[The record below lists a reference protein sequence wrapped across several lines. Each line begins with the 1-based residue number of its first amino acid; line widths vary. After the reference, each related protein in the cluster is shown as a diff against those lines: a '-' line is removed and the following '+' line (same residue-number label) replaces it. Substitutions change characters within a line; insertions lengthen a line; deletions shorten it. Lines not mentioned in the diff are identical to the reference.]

1 MRVEGSIPVRV
12 AMVDVYVLRQGPDGL
27 ETLLLRRA
35 PGTRS
40 PGSWECVHGHID
52 DGETPEQTARREV
65 IEESGMAPLR
75 LYNLSRVEMFY
86 SHRHG
91 VVALIPA
98 FVALVPLKGKL
109 VLSSEHDR
117 GEWLALAEAKARVS
131 WPRLQQGLEAAEL
144 LLREGQAGVLED
156 VLLVAG
162 EAESDLQ

>member
-12 AMVDVYVLRQGPDGL
+12 AMVDAYVLRQSPGGL
-27 ETLLLRRA
+27 EALVLRRA

-52 DGETPEQTARREV
+52 DGETPEQTATREV
-65 IEESGMAPLR
+65 IEESGMRPLR

-98 FVALVPLKGKL
+98 FVAVVPPEGKL
-109 VLSSEHDR
+109 VLSGEHDR
-117 GEWLALAEAKARVS
+117 GEWLALSEARARVS
-131 WPRLQQGLEAAEL
+131 WPRLQRGLEAAEL
-144 LLREGQAGVLED
+144 LLRDGQAGVLED
-156 VLLVAG
+156 VLLVT
-162 EAESDLQ
+162 EHHD